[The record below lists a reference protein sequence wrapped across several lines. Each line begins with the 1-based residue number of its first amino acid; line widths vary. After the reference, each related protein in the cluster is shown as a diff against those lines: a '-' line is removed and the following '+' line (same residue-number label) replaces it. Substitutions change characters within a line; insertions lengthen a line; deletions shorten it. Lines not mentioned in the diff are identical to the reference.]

1 MSVQS
6 ALERRQPSPEASGTG
21 GKSATRTLRSDIEGL
36 REIAV
41 IIVIFD
47 HLIGWPSGGFIGVD
61 IFFVSSGFVSSGFH
75 ITSLLLKEHARTGRI
90 SLVDFYRRRVRR
102 ILPVSL
108 LVLVVTVAIGYLL
121 LPSARALSTLRDG
134 VYSSLFVA
142 NWHFAA
148 GGTDY
153 L

>member
-21 GKSATRTLRSDIEGL
+21 GKSATRTFRSDIEGL
-36 REIAV
+36 CEIAV
-41 IIVIFD
+41 IVVIFD

-61 IFFVSSGFVSSGFH
+61 IFFVSSGFH

-108 LVLVVTVAIGYLL
+108 LVLVVTVAIGYPAATECPRSQHPPGWRLL
-121 LPSARALSTLRDG
+121 VTFRG
-134 VYSSLFVA
+134 
-142 NWHFAA
+142 
-148 GGTDY
+148 
-153 L
+153 